1 MMPIWFLISD
11 ETKDKIKAVMPKTWR
26 PPGQKDTEVKPDPR
40 LETDVKV
47 DSLSR
52 NNPYMEF

>member
-11 ETKDKIKAVMPKTWR
+11 EDRESIKAVMPKTWR
-26 PPGQKDTEVKPDPR
+26 PPTTKKPDVGLDPKV
-40 LETDVKV
+40 ETDVKIEG
-47 DSLSR
+47 LAR

>member
-11 ETKDKIKAVMPKTWR
+11 EDRERIKAVMPKTWR
-26 PPGQKDTEVKPDPR
+26 PPPAKKPDVGLDPKV
-40 LETDVKV
+40 ETDVKV
-47 DSLSR
+47 EGLAR